1 MCRVGEREGFRDYA
15 GRVALIEGERDLES
29 KRDAWIAETSES
41 VLLCRALQTR
51 ARSSPSA
58 FLSKLVL
65 AMVPCSSRTS
75 PEREAGRRGAE
86 GVRERRGGGGARKR
100 VFRLKHYCCGDKLVW
115 HIHGQYFSSVFR

>member
-1 MCRVGEREGFRDYA
+1 MVCRVGEREGFRDYA
-15 GRVALIEGERDLES
+15 GRVALIEGERGLES

-75 PEREAGRRGAE
+75 PEREAGRRG
-86 GVRERRGGGGARKR
+86 GGSGETHDFVPGLPCY
-100 VFRLKHYCCGDKLVW
+100 VFFGDLVETVLVEVL
-115 HIHGQYFSSVFR
+115 ISLQLGDA